1 MDTYDY
7 LIIGGGIA
15 GTTAAETLRNE
26 DTASS
31 IAIIS
36 AERHRLYSRVML
48 SKPGFFLEKIPFD
61 HIWLKSEQ
69 WYADN
74 AITFIGGKAVTHVA
88 SQGKTVT
95 LDDGRM
101 IGYGKLLIATGLSAR
116 TLRVPG
122 ADMDGVH
129 YVKTLDD
136 AEGILRG
143 MKGARRAVVV
153 GSGFISFEMSDML
166 CAAGMDVSVVIRR
179 PYFWK
184 SHLVED
190 AGMRIEQVMER
201 GGVRI
206 LRNAEI
212 TKIAGTDRVEGVE
225 MSTGMSIACDMVIVG
240 IGAYAETSWLQSSGI
255 RTEKG
260 IRTNEYL
267 ETSLGDVY
275 AAGDVAEFD
284 DVILHQK
291 MMEGIWVNAQI
302 QGRIAARNMAG
313 HKDPFAMVAYYT
325 ARGFDTSVS
334 FCGDVRK
341 YEDAS
346 IVTRAAKDMS
356 SFAHFML
363 RDGRMVG
370 STLVNRG
377 SELGTVMK
385 LIRTGTDL
393 MKKKTQLEDPDFE
406 LKSLVG

>member
-1 MDTYDY
+1 MDTYDH

-15 GTTAAETLRNE
+15 GTTAAETLRGE
-26 DTASS
+26 DADAS
-31 IAIIS
+31 IAIVS
-36 AERHRLYSRVML
+36 DEPHRLYSRVML
-48 SKPGFFLEKIPFD
+48 SKPQFFLGKIPFD
-61 HIWLKSEQ
+61 RIWLKSEQ

-74 AITFIGGKAVTHVA
+74 TIAFISGKAVTHIA

-95 LDDGRM
+95 LDDGKM

-116 TLRVPG
+116 ILHVPG

-136 AEGILRG
+136 AEGIIRD
-143 MKGARRAVVV
+143 MKGAKHAVVV
-153 GSGFISFEMSDML
+153 GDGFISFEMSDML
-166 CAAGMDVSVVIRR
+166 RTAGIHVSVVIRN

-184 SHLVED
+184 SNLVED
-190 AGMRIEQVMER
+190 AGVRIEQMMEK

-206 LRNAEI
+206 LRNTEI
-212 TKIAGTDRVEGVE
+212 TKITGTHRVEGVE
-225 MSTGMSIACDMVIVG
+225 TNTGISIACDMVIIG
-240 IGAYAETSWLQSSGI
+240 IGAIAEMSWLQSSGI
-255 RTEKG
+255 KTEKG

-291 MMEGIWVNAQI
+291 KMEGIWVNAQI
-302 QGRIAARNMAG
+302 QGRIAARNMTG
-313 HKDPFAMVAYYT
+313 QKEPFAMVAYYT
-325 ARGFDTSVS
+325 ARGFNTCIS
-334 FCGDVRK
+334 FCGDIRK
-341 YEDAS
+341 YEDAL

-356 SFAHFML
+356 SFSYFLL
-363 RDGRMVG
+363 RNGRMVG

-377 SELGTVMK
+377 SELGAVMK
-385 LIRTGTDL
+385 LIRTGTNL